1 MCSVVLSLSCS
12 LELKYI
18 YLKYYHI
25 LSVLIFKNP
34 LRGEENYSTNM
45 EGANNITVGLL
56 CEVEEGKKIGFHMF
70 KLLFGRVRYR
80 HNKNY
85 CHKEIYDC
93 KFVII
98 ELSKSRKKS
107 INRICQKISIPSFK
121 RII

>member
-1 MCSVVLSLSCS
+1 MSCS
-12 LELKYI
+12 PFLELQSRIKI
-18 YLKYYHI
+18 YLPKI
-25 LSVLIFKNP
+25 LSHFKRLNFKNP
-34 LRGEENYSTNM
+34 LKGEENYSTNM